1 MNQSRKITGIRTV
14 AVGAGWRNYVFV
26 LVETDIGLTG
36 VGEASLGGQ
45 TNAVIGAVKDLEPL
59 LLGADPFRIEHIWQQ
74 AFRHAFWRGGVTFLS
89 ALAGIEVAL
98 WDIKGKALGVP
109 IHTMLGGLARTR
121 VRAYA
126 NGPRGDTPEE
136 IARSAS
142 ELVDRG
148 YAALKFAPFDA
159 TPILAGRA
167 VIDAAIA
174 KVAAVREAVGPTIDL
189 MIDGHGRLSPPVA
202 RRAAEALEPYGV
214 MFFEEPCLPEH
225 TPTISRL
232 ARKSPV
238 PIALGERHYTRWGV
252 AELLAS
258 RTISVLQPDIVQS
271 GGLAESRKMAALAEM
286 HFVAVAP
293 HNPWSWVNTMAS
305 LHLDAVIPNFLI
317 QEVITEPEPWKD
329 AIVRNPPVMDSDGYF
344 PVPMQPGLGIE
355 LDLDA
360 ATEYPPVRDRP
371 PAFWHDDGSVAD
383 W

>member
-355 LDLDA
+355 LDLHA